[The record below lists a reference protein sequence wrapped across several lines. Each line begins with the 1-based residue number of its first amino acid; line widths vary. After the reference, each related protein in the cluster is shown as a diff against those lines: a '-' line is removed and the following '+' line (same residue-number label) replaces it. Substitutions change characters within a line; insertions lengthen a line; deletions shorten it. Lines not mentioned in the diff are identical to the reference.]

1 MTYEDCKLVVVAQ
14 NAGGEGKSTWTE
26 ALVAL
31 GTIAGLQPLVFD
43 ADPGMR
49 GFRNRSGGQ
58 GLIELSW
65 GESHAAGED
74 GTNWCEKHF
83 NDRKLVLI
91 DTGANFFSA
100 THRVQNYLSEV
111 IGAALELR
119 VTVAIHVVVGT
130 NKVGSFR
137 GAVDFHRQYGQH
149 VDVVLVRNN
158 RDGSGEFGESKLTP
172 NWPAIIDIDHL
183 SPGLQTYRLTRAEPL
198 LGLLREPT
206 PGFTTASGLIARWL
220 LRIAREEHVQGM
232 FGRGAIGELE
242 ELSAHAPD
250 RYAYALASLDCVTDE
265 KLSANMAVSRAWNA
279 FLDTLPETDRAGFDH
294 AAKELWRAER
304 AFFGHPT

>member
-14 NAGGEGKSTWTE
+14 NAGGEGKSTWAE

-65 GESHAAGED
+65 GENHAAGED

-100 THRVQNYLSEV
+100 AHRVQNYLSEV

-137 GAVDFHRQYGQH
+137 GAVDFHHQYGQH
-149 VDVVLVRNN
+149 VDVVLVRNS
-158 RDGSGEFGESKLTP
+158 RAQATCGARASPLARRRAGTLGRCPSFQAAPAKSDPTDRTAEAYPGPSSVRPRPARQPPASK
-172 NWPAIIDIDHL
+172 AR
-183 SPGLQTYRLTRAEPL
+183 SPGSDA
-198 LGLLREPT
+198 
-206 PGFTTASGLIARWL
+206 
-220 LRIAREEHVQGM
+220 
-232 FGRGAIGELE
+232 
-242 ELSAHAPD
+242 
-250 RYAYALASLDCVTDE
+250 
-265 KLSANMAVSRAWNA
+265 KSRAHGA
-279 FLDTLPETDRAGFDH
+279 S
-294 AAKELWRAER
+294 
-304 AFFGHPT
+304 